1 MLALMLVC
9 VTSIAG
15 NGKTG
20 TAALAKMFAQPPIEY
35 GPYVWWHWM
44 GSNFSKEG
52 IRKDL
57 EAMRQSGIA
66 GATIFNI
73 TSAVQESHYPIDN
86 NPWPE
91 QTYRS
96 EAYWDALTFAAQE
109 AERLGMKIGLHNT
122 PGYSTTGGPWIT
134 EEMCMQKVVM
144 SKTDVEGGSHLS
156 LTLPQPEYPIFTD
169 YSGRKRQATY
179 YKDVAV
185 MAVKVGN
192 DNEVKDLTP
201 MMNSNGLLSWDAPE
215 GQWRIYRIGHAP
227 TMSTP
232 HPLPDDLIGKA
243 LEADKMNLNV
253 TNYHWDQVLQPLV
266 QHLKPYIGKSFT
278 HILVDSYEA
287 GSQDWTDGFREKFIA
302 MHGYDPLEAMVRN
315 DVTGDNTSI
324 GIFKKH
330 QEETISRMF
339 IDNGWKPAL
348 EKIHEAGLQM
358 YWEPYWGPFNTSE
371 CAQIPDLPMSEFWT
385 GGNGQVP
392 GYIVDPAIASGKN
405 IIGAEAFTGMPDRS
419 RYTEDPAFLKHS
431 ADGAFVSGVNLLFL
445 HHWVHQPF
453 DDRYQPGMGMGWW
466 GTHFSRHQT
475 WFEPGK
481 AFFTYLSRCQMM
493 LRQGTLKE
501 HTKDCLHRKT
511 ADADIYFVVNQDT
524 VVKTKTI
531 DVYDD
536 DNSHL
541 SPFNSQLSTF
551 NSHLSPFTSHL
562 SPELWDPYTGKITE
576 ISRLAINADGK
587 LNIILSPGNAKFV
600 VIPHTKTKYKKD
612 HTFGTLRTTTREVD
626 GPWDVVF
633 NPKLDS
639 KFSIPSFSLC
649 DFSLSSDDRLKYF
662 SGTAVY
668 TKTITLAKDE
678 VRKNRRVTIDFGTLN
693 DIAELSVNG
702 KKVGVLWYP
711 PYKAD
716 ITDFVHRG
724 KNIITIAVTNNWAN
738 RMIGDEQWEPDFEVG
753 YDRGPEKGWGLKVLP
768 EWFLKNGERPQ
779 KKRKTFTIWN
789 YFHKDSPLQPAGL
802 VGPVKVNI
810 SETINPK

>member
-1 MLALMLVC
+1 MNRYRTTLLLALMLVC

-232 HPLPDDLIGKA
+232 HPLPDDLIGKT
-243 LEADKMNLNV
+243 LEADKMNLSV

-330 QEETISRMF
+330 QEETISRL
-339 IDNGWKPAL
+339 GRKS
-348 EKIHEAGLQM
+348 
-358 YWEPYWGPFNTSE
+358 T
-371 CAQIPDLPMSEFWT
+371 
-385 GGNGQVP
+385 
-392 GYIVDPAIASGKN
+392 
-405 IIGAEAFTGMPDRS
+405 
-419 RYTEDPAFLKHS
+419 
-431 ADGAFVSGVNLLFL
+431 
-445 HHWVHQPF
+445 
-453 DDRYQPGMGMGWW
+453 
-466 GTHFSRHQT
+466 
-475 WFEPGK
+475 
-481 AFFTYLSRCQMM
+481 
-493 LRQGTLKE
+493 RQG
-501 HTKDCLHRKT
+501 CRC
-511 ADADIYFVVNQDT
+511 I
-524 VVKTKTI
+524 
-531 DVYDD
+531 
-536 DNSHL
+536 
-541 SPFNSQLSTF
+541 
-551 NSHLSPFTSHL
+551 
-562 SPELWDPYTGKITE
+562 
-576 ISRLAINADGK
+576 
-587 LNIILSPGNAKFV
+587 GNH
-600 VIPHTKTKYKKD
+600 IGD
-612 HTFGTLRTTTREVD
+612 HSTLR
-626 GPWDVVF
+626 
-633 NPKLDS
+633 N
-639 KFSIPSFSLC
+639 
-649 DFSLSSDDRLKYF
+649 
-662 SGTAVY
+662 
-668 TKTITLAKDE
+668 
-678 VRKNRRVTIDFGTLN
+678 
-693 DIAELSVNG
+693 
-702 KKVGVLWYP
+702 VLRYP
-711 PYKAD
+711 
-716 ITDFVHRG
+716 TCR
-724 KNIITIAVTNNWAN
+724 
-738 RMIGDEQWEPDFEVG
+738 
-753 YDRGPEKGWGLKVLP
+753 
-768 EWFLKNGERPQ
+768 
-779 KKRKTFTIWN
+779 
-789 YFHKDSPLQPAGL
+789 
-802 VGPVKVNI
+802 
-810 SETINPK
+810 